1 MRYYFL
7 DTRFKLNIYD
17 TFMNAVFPSNLRLV
31 SKGIKTLIYFGL
43 LFVSFG
49 LVSASSGY
57 LFSIFWSCNFLLFS
71 TLSWR
76 RALSYRNQSFNFQNK
91 SMDWFLFDRNL
102 RPVIILTILKFY
114 WCWNQSNT
122 FQKIWMNSYNCWSL
136 SFFLQNCWKVIFF
149 QITFKEEFD
158 EVYNLNKQRIICGLM
173 GLWNTK
179 LMAE

>member
-7 DTRFKLNIYD
+7 NTRFKLNIYD
-17 TFMNAVFPSNLRLV
+17 TFMNAVVPSNLRLV

-49 LVSASSGY
+49 L
-57 LFSIFWSCNFLLFS
+57 LLFS
-71 TLSWR
+71 TFSWR
-76 RALSYRNQSFNFQNK
+76 RSLSYRNQSFDFQNK

-102 RPVIILTILKFY
+102 RPVIILTIFKFY

-173 GLWNTK
+173 GLWNTR